1 MKHRGCEIKNL
12 HCENEMKNDFILEAK
27 LCILFIIVYTLFI
40 ITSSKVAT
48 HVMNLWTLGTWHGHI
63 AHVGLLP

>member
-12 HCENEMKNDFILEAK
+12 HCENEMKNYIILEAK
-27 LCILFIIVYTLFI
+27 LCILFIIVYELFI

-48 HVMNLWTLGTWHGHI
+48 NVMNKKMC
-63 AHVGLLP
+63 